1 MRPSLIATLLVSGL
15 ILVGCE
21 KSDST
26 SSTPAQPAPSGAERT
41 ASDRTAGAMDS
52 AQKEVAGATDAA
64 KQQAAGAV
72 EGAKAAGDQATS
84 AIQGEGQKLL
94 DQAMQY
100 IKENKLDLAEKA
112 LAQLDGMKAQLPA
125 EWAPRIE
132 QARTALNTAKGASKL
147 PAGLG
152 GGGNK

>member
-1 MRPSLIATLLVSGL
+1 MRPSLFATLLVSGL

-41 ASDRTAGAMDS
+41 ASDRTAAGMDS

-100 IKENKLDLAEKA
+100 IKENKFELADQTLVKLE
-112 LAQLDGMKAQLPA
+112 GMKAQLPETMQKSIA
-125 EWAPRIE
+125 
-132 QARTALNTAKGASKL
+132 QARTALDTAKKGAGML
-147 PAGLG
+147 PGSG
-152 GGGNK
+152 K